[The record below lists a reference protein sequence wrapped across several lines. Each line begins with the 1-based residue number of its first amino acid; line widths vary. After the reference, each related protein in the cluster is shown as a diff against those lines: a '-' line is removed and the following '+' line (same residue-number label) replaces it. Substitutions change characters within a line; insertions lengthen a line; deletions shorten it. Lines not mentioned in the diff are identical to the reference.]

1 MGHSLK
7 SWTQRS
13 SWVNSEYSGI
23 LLLGPRKK
31 KKRSKKRLQ
40 TGQVASIILYILHG
54 PCVFLNTSYFRT
66 EGRKRT
72 RTGNTPKGK
81 GSPAC
86 HNTLNAYTPWISHQ
100 STLQLIHWQTNLSLG
115 IITDL
120 PQTLFS
126 SIQAEKGLEHLNS
139 SFLEEELRTWPCRS
153 ASVRIPSKC
162 SDSRLGLQ
170 QAGVGMRNQWLFPL
184 EKCEKRRRGSHPTH
198 RPGAALLAFTGKA
211 CREKG
216 RKWKEN
222 ECINSCKAHQWMQF
236 QGVKMELP
244 VDLQCRGIQAAFL
257 AFTASQ
263 KVSAR
268 QIKCQRDK

>member
-1 MGHSLK
+1 MVLIILRSRIQSLYGSFTEELDSKILVGQLRIFWHSVAGAK
-7 SWTQRS
+7 
-13 SWVNSEYSGI
+13 EG
-23 LLLGPRKK
+23 

-126 SIQAEKGLEHLNS
+126 SIQAEKGLKYINS
-139 SFLEEELRTWPCRS
+139 SFLAEELRTWPCRS

-170 QAGVGMRNQWLFPL
+170 QAGVRMRNQWLFPL
-184 EKCEKRRRGSHPTH
+184 EKCKRVGEDPMQPTDLELSYWH
-198 RPGAALLAFTGKA
+198 SQERLAG
-211 CREKG
+211 EKG
-216 RKWKEN
+216 GNDRKMN
-222 ECINSCKAHQWMQF
+222 
-236 QGVKMELP
+236 V
-244 VDLQCRGIQAAFL
+244 
-257 AFTASQ
+257 
-263 KVSAR
+263 
-268 QIKCQRDK
+268 